1 MAAQDESKGDGGTPS
16 RADERRA
23 RLERALRAN
32 LLKRKAKDRAK
43 AEDKTK
49 AGKAPPPDEGRQS

>member
-16 RADERRA
+16 KADERRA

-32 LLKRKAKDRAK
+32 LLKRKDKNRAKD
-43 AEDKTK
+43 K
-49 AGKAPPPDEGRQS
+49 AGKAPPTPPEEGRQS